1 MSWATQFSLAARAIA
16 RNKVRSLLTTLGVV
30 IGVGAVI
37 AMMAIG
43 QGAQARIAEQIE
55 KLGSFTLSVRPG
67 GGSRGGVHSAA
78 GSVTTMTRADAA
90 AIAELPGV
98 IAVSPSVQGKE
109 QVRYAGRNWN
119 TSIEGVLPSLLAV
132 KQWTLAEGEFFSE
145 RDDAAA
151 AHVCVI
157 GATVLRELFGL
168 ARAIGEVL
176 LIKGLACRIVGIMAE
191 RGAGVWGG
199 DQDDVVY
206 MPLSTVQRKILGIA
220 HIQGMEL
227 RTSGR
232 EVTFRLE
239 QDIEPVLRQRH
250 RLVEGQEND
259 FRVFNRAELAQSA
272 EESGRVFAW
281 LLGSIASVSLL
292 VGGIGIMNIM
302 LVSVSERTREIGI
315 RMALGARQRDI
326 LSQFLLEAALL
337 SGVGGVLGVALGVGG
352 AFAMSHFSQFE
363 ATVTLSSVLLA
374 FGFAVVVGIFFG
386 LHPAYSASRLK
397 PIDALRYE

>member
-1 MSWATQFSLAARAIA
+1 MNLSTHLSLAARAIA
-16 RNKVRSLLTTLGVV
+16 RNKTRSLLTTLGVV
-30 IGVGAVI
+30 IGVAAVI

-67 GGSRGGVHSAA
+67 SGSRGGVHGAA
-78 GSVTTMTRADAA
+78 GSVTTLMRADAL
-90 AIAELPGV
+90 AIRDLPGV
-98 IAVSPSVQGKE
+98 IAVSPAVQGKE

-119 TSIEGVLPSLLAV
+119 TSIEGVTPDLLIV
-132 KQWTLAEGEFFSE
+132 KQWTLAEGEFLTE
-145 RDDAAA
+145 RDDASA
-151 AHVCVI
+151 AHVCVL
-157 GATVLRELFGL
+157 GATVVRELFGL
-168 ARAIGEVL
+168 ARALDETI
-176 LIKGLACRIVGIMAE
+176 LIKGLACRVVGIMVE

-206 MPLSTVQRKILGIA
+206 MPLTTAQRKILGIT
-220 HIQGMEL
+220 HINGFEL

-232 EVTFRLE
+232 EATFSLE
-239 QDIEPVLRQRH
+239 KDIVPVLRQRH

-315 RMALGARQRDI
+315 RMALGARRRDI

-337 SGVGGVLGVALGVGG
+337 SGVGGLLGVGFGVGG
-352 AFAMSHFSQFE
+352 ATALSIFSQFDV
-363 ATVTLSSVLLA
+363 TVTLSSVFLA
-374 FGFAVVVGIFFG
+374 FGFALAVGIFFG

-397 PIDALRYE
+397 PIDALRHE